1 MITRPVSKEEII
13 AALEQ
18 LPLERWAEVSEFIEF
33 LRFRDNLP
41 RPKRA
46 TLPLALG
53 LLATGQPPPSEA
65 EIERW
70 LEERRIE
77 KYA

>member
-18 LPLERWAEVSEFIEF
+18 LPLERWAEVSEFIAF
-33 LRFRDNLP
+33 LRFNDNLL
-41 RPKRA
+41 RPKRS

-65 EIERW
+65 EIELW